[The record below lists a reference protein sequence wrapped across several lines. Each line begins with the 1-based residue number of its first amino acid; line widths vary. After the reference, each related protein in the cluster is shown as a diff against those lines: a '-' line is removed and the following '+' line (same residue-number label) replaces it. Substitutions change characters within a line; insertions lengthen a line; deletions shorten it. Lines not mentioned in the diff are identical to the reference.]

1 MNGTLPDH
9 LIVAPILIP
18 FVAGALMLFYDDRAR
33 AARLPTCWKDR
44 SGCSHPA
51 ADHSSRSA

>member
-18 FVAGALMLFYDDRAR
+18 FVAGALMLFYDDRA
-33 AARLPTCWKDR
+33 ARH
-44 SGCSHPA
+44 G
-51 ADHSSRSA
+51 SSSASSPPCRC